1 MPTEL
6 FPLRERLLVRKD
18 AGAERIGRLI
28 VPDSVRK
35 PQTVATVI
43 STGPGYF
50 QGYDASGQPI
60 FAPIEFRPGDR
71 VVIGEFAGVE
81 LQIDGATAWLL
92 VPEDVFCK
100 LGESAEVEVSDA
112 RA

>member
-35 PQTVATVI
+35 PQTLATVI

-50 QGYDASGQPI
+50 QGYDTAGQPV

-81 LQIDGATAWLL
+81 LQIDGETVWLL
-92 VPEDVFCK
+92 VPDDVFCK
-100 LGESAEVEVSDA
+100 LAELAGEEVADA